1 MKHSGILALICCILF
16 SVISNKLFAQVNF
29 DSLLA
34 SNPALKKVW
43 SKKDQYH
50 LQLVYTRIVDSAG
63 QRLYKDNPYNT
74 GASNYLYCA
83 SLIKLPVA
91 VLCLKKANDL
101 GLDIEALMY
110 TDSSRACHRRVYT
123 DSTAA
128 KGRPSLK
135 HYLKRMMLVSDNDAY
150 NRCFEFLGTDYI
162 HHQLAAWSYPN
173 VRIINRYETG
183 CAPGTNRYT
192 NPVRICDSNQTLLYS
207 KAEEF
212 ISAEWTKP
220 LQKVSVGRAYRDFDN
235 KWVNA
240 PKDFSY
246 MNYMT
251 LSDVHRFLKEL
262 LISGG
267 AAFGL
272 SAEQFLFL
280 EQVMTMPP
288 SASDQPRYDS
298 LLFPDNYKKYLLFED
313 GAKPGNDRTFESCNV
328 VGLSYGFISDCARI
342 RDRES
347 GIEFFLSAGL
357 YVNQDEVLN
366 DGKYEYNSIGRPF
379 LSELGKQILAIEKK
393 RHAK

>member
-1 MKHSGILALICCILF
+1 
-16 SVISNKLFAQVNF
+16 
-29 DSLLA
+29 
-34 SNPALKKVW
+34 
-43 SKKDQYH
+43 
-50 LQLVYTRIVDSAG
+50 
-63 QRLYKDNPYNT
+63 
-74 GASNYLYCA
+74 
-83 SLIKLPVA
+83 
-91 VLCLKKANDL
+91 
-101 GLDIEALMY
+101 
-110 TDSSRACHRRVYT
+110 
-123 DSTAA
+123 
-128 KGRPSLK
+128 
-135 HYLKRMMLVSDNDAY
+135 
-150 NRCFEFLGTDYI
+150 
-162 HHQLAAWSYPN
+162 
-173 VRIINRYETG
+173 
-183 CAPGTNRYT
+183 
-192 NPVRICDSNQTLLYS
+192 
-207 KAEEF
+207 
-212 ISAEWTKP
+212 
-220 LQKVSVGRAYRDFDN
+220 
-235 KWVNA
+235 
-240 PKDFSY
+240 